1 MSYTY
6 NILYPAENL
15 VIKLFLVWFQAVFK
29 VFFSVSC
36 LKSHFFFKYNC
47 VYLGAAQ
54 FFWSQ
59 CQNGFHSTNCS
70 HRSNPTQ
77 PGRGGN
83 LMTVETSFNLMTSST
98 SSFHSALSMLDKG
111 SLQSETKS
119 GHFVYHNPTLG
130 YKSKFW
136 NLSYWFKMRHKWHKC
151 KDFSSRH
158 VFGSRFQTRRENW

>member
-36 LKSHFFFKYNC
+36 LKSHFFLYNC
-47 VYLGAAQ
+47 VFLGAAQ

-83 LMTVETSFNLMTSST
+83 LMTIETNFNLMTSST
-98 SSFHSALSMLDKG
+98 SSFHSALSMFDKG
-111 SLQSETKS
+111 SLQSETK
-119 GHFVYHNPTLG
+119 VAILYIITP
-130 YKSKFW
+130 
-136 NLSYWFKMRHKWHKC
+136 LSYWLKMRHKWHKC